1 MDLKK
6 EIRFRDLLPRK
17 RAKSA
22 DPGRAPRPRVER
34 QSKSGAPKRLVG
46 LKIGASQI
54 AAAEVV
60 NNGAPE
66 LVQVARMGLE
76 PGVVVGGEVR
86 DPAALTAALAEFFKR
101 HKLPKRGVRLGV
113 ANNRIGVRA
122 FDLAGVDD
130 PKQLTNA
137 IRFRAQE
144 VLPIPLHEA
153 VLDFQILDES
163 VDEEGRKAHRVLLV
177 VAYRELVDR
186 YVEAC
191 SAAGIQ
197 LAGIDLEAFA
207 LLRALTPVQPGPD
220 AQAVDGDAARAATVA
235 ISIGY
240 DRSTLAVS
248 DGRVCEFTRVLEW
261 GGGTL
266 NIAIARALDLAPS
279 EAEPIKRSLSL
290 ADQDAPHEPGD
301 ENASKAR
308 EAVRRELQSFAR
320 EVLSSL
326 TFYQSQP
333 GSLGISGIAL
343 TGGTAH
349 LLGLADELQRLV
361 GVAVRLGDPLSRVR
375 AGKALTIDEQLGSL
389 TVAIGLGIEA

>member
-6 EIRFRDLLPRK
+6 EIRFRDLVPRK
-17 RAKSA
+17 RAKST
-22 DPGRAPRPRVER
+22 DPGGAPRPRVER
-34 QSKSGAPKRLVG
+34 PVKSGASKRLVG

-86 DPAALTAALAEFFKR
+86 DPAALSAALAEFFKR

-163 VDEEGRKAHRVLLV
+163 LDEEGRKAHRVLLV

-207 LLRALTPVQPGPD
+207 LLRALTPSHPGPD
-220 AQAVDGDAARAATVA
+220 AGVDGDAARAATVA

-333 GSLGISGIAL
+333 GSLGISGISL

-349 LLGLADELQRLV
+349 LLGLPDELQRLV

-375 AGKALTIDEQLGSL
+375 AGKSLTIDEQLGSL